1 MFSVSSTEFMAF
13 VSMRR
18 RGIKEQQKTPREKV
32 LRPEQLFNTVKKE
45 LRHLATCPACDVVVA
60 ADLLDQRSGLCPHCH
75 AESQLRR

>member
-18 RGIKEQQKTPREKV
+18 RGIKEQQKALRQKV
-32 LRPEQLFNTVKKE
+32 LRPDQLINTAKKD
-45 LRHLATCPACDVVVA
+45 RRYLATCPVCDAVVA
-60 ADLLDQRSGLCPHCH
+60 ADLLDQRSGLCPKCH